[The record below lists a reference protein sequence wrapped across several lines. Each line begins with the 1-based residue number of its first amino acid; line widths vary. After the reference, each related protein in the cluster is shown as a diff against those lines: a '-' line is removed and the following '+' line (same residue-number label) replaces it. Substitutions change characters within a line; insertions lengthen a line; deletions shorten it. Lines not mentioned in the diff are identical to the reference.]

1 MYKVPQAAHEAALPP
16 TASLDAHGSHR
27 ALPLID
33 TYDLPIIDSLH
44 VCVCVRVCE
53 RESEKENV
61 CREREY
67 VCEQP

>member
-44 VCVCVRVCE
+44 VCVCVRARACMCVCAC
-53 RESEKENV
+53 V
-61 CREREY
+61 C
-67 VCEQP
+67 V